1 MKIMGRTP
9 GVSYCAAPSTAACAV
24 FFKESRRKFA
34 NLTKPRQEIRV
45 APIHG
50 RRLGK
55 LAKDSVRAFPG
66 ACSTGASSGSA
77 HLQKPLKSGRAAF
90 AVADADGFV
99 DPGDEDL
106 AVPDLPRS
114 GRCDDG
120 LNRLFQQFLRDH
132 GFDLDLG

>member
-1 MKIMGRTP
+1 M
-9 GVSYCAAPSTAACAV
+9 AACAV
-24 FFKESRRKFA
+24 PASRDRMKFA
-34 NLTKPRQEIRV
+34 DPTKPRQEIRA

-50 RRLGK
+50 GRRVTF
-55 LAKDSVRAFPG
+55 AKDSARLPWRLQHRGVQRF
-66 ACSTGASSGSA
+66 CA
-77 HLQKPLKSGRAAF
+77 HLQEPLKSSRAAF

-99 DPGDEDL
+99 DPGDEDF

-120 LNRLFQQFLRDH
+120 LNRLFQQFVRDH